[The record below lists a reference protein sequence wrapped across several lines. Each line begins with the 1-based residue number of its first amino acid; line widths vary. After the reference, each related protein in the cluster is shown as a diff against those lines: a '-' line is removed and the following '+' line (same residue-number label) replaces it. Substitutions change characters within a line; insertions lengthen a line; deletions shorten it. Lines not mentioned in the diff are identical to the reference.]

1 MTAAELMGEGVNLM
15 LSGMGFVLLFLLIL
29 IFAIRLMSNTV
40 NRFFP
45 ETIKS
50 TQSKQVSNV
59 SANAA
64 GAVNDVDALRPII
77 VAAIAHHR
85 RQQQNN

>member
-1 MTAAELMGEGVNLM
+1 MTATELLGEGINLM

-29 IFAIRLMSNTV
+29 IFSIRLMSNTV

-45 ETIKS
+45 EIIKPVAA
-50 TQSKQVSNV
+50 KP
-59 SANAA
+59 SAVVPNAA
-64 GAVNDVDALRPII
+64 SEIDVLRPVI

>member
-1 MTAAELMGEGVNLM
+1 MTATELLGEGINLM

-29 IFAIRLMSNTV
+29 IYAIRFMSNTV

-45 ETIKS
+45 EPVKPL
-50 TQSKQVSNV
+50 
-59 SANAA
+59 ANKPTAT
-64 GAVNDVDALRPII
+64 VTDEMDALRPII